1 MSAPLLIS
9 VPNASEGRDDATI
22 RALAAAFA
30 DDSGRA
36 GEVRLLDVHTDADH
50 HRSVFTAAGPA
61 AALIDAVMG
70 AARVAVE
77 RIDVVGAADSEP
89 GQHPHV
95 GALDVAPVVYL
106 DHARR
111 GAACAH
117 ALVLADRI
125 GQELQVPVFLYGP
138 LESGER
144 TLPYVRAHA
153 FKGLAPDFGPSR
165 PDPRSG
171 AVVVGARDV
180 LVAWNIWLTGVDLER
195 ARLLAQL
202 IRRPGVRALGLQVG
216 DHVQV
221 SCNLVDLALATPS
234 EVYDQVNSH
243 LAEGATIERAE
254 LVGLIPRSLLEAEDP
269 VRWEQL
275 GLSEDST
282 IESRLGR

>member
-1 MSAPLLIS
+1 VLECVLNI
-9 VPNASEGRDDATI
+9 SEGRDSDI
-22 RALAAAFA
+22 LERLSVAAGASLRDRHSDTF
-30 DDSGRA
+30 
-36 GEVRLLDVHTDADH
+36 HN
-50 HRSVFTAAGPA
+50 RSVFTLINSTAELLRDVRNLITT
-61 AALIDAVMG
+61 ALELLDITHHEGVHPRLG
-70 AARVAVE
+70 VV
-77 RIDVVGAADSEP
+77 DVVP
-89 GQHPHV
+89 FV
-95 GALDVAPVVYL
+95 ALTPDVSATAIHL
-106 DHARR
+106 RDLSAEWIATSH
-111 GAACAH
+111 
-117 ALVLADRI
+117 
-125 GQELQVPVFLYGP
+125 QVPVFLYGP

-243 LAEGATIERAE
+243 LAEGATIQRAE